1 MAETW
6 VRVAAKGD
14 IPAALAITKL
24 PADID
29 RPVFNVTVE
38 GDDLLVRL
46 PD

>member
-24 PADID
+24 SADIGARVPVVQRDTAFAGSD
-29 RPVFNVTVE
+29 RS
-38 GDDLLVRL
+38 
-46 PD
+46 